1 MCPFLNGELDTI
13 FKGERSEVSGEARG
27 GTGGFCDLIG
37 ECRGGREG
45 GVSSWGEADFT
56 VFTDVVEERESEEEV
71 TDSLLGEIGDLL
83 RPRSSFEDESLP
95 LILLA
100 MALTGGLEL
109 VLVGVELNSSCEF
122 DRVMFAPN

>member
-1 MCPFLNGELDTI
+1 M
-13 FKGERSEVSGEARG
+13 
-27 GTGGFCDLIG
+27 
-37 ECRGGREG
+37 
-45 GVSSWGEADFT
+45 
-56 VFTDVVEERESEEEV
+56 FTDAVEERESEEEV
-71 TDSLLGEIGDLL
+71 TESLLGEIGDLL

-109 VLVGVELNSSCEF
+109 GLVPFELNSSCEF

>member
-1 MCPFLNGELDTI
+1 M
-13 FKGERSEVSGEARG
+13 
-27 GTGGFCDLIG
+27 
-37 ECRGGREG
+37 
-45 GVSSWGEADFT
+45 
-56 VFTDVVEERESEEEV
+56 FTDAVEERESEEEV
-71 TDSLLGEIGDLL
+71 TESLLGEIGDLL

-109 VLVGVELNSSCEF
+109 GLVAFELNSSWEF

>member
-1 MCPFLNGELDTI
+1 M
-13 FKGERSEVSGEARG
+13 
-27 GTGGFCDLIG
+27 
-37 ECRGGREG
+37 
-45 GVSSWGEADFT
+45 
-56 VFTDVVEERESEEEV
+56 FTDAVEERESEDEV
-71 TDSLLGEIGDLL
+71 TESLLGEIGDLL

-109 VLVGVELNSSCEF
+109 VFVGVELNSSWEF

>member
-100 MALTGGLEL
+100 IALTGGLEL
-109 VLVGVELNSSCEF
+109 VFVTFELNSSWEF
-122 DRVMFAPN
+122 DRAMFAPN

>member
-1 MCPFLNGELDTI
+1 MFT
-13 FKGERSEVSGEARG
+13 EA
-27 GTGGFCDLIG
+27 
-37 ECRGGREG
+37 
-45 GVSSWGEADFT
+45 
-56 VFTDVVEERESEEEV
+56 VEERESEDEV
-71 TDSLLGEIGDLL
+71 TESLLGEIGDLL

-109 VLVGVELNSSCEF
+109 VFVGVELNSSCEF

>member
-1 MCPFLNGELDTI
+1 M
-13 FKGERSEVSGEARG
+13 
-27 GTGGFCDLIG
+27 
-37 ECRGGREG
+37 
-45 GVSSWGEADFT
+45 
-56 VFTDVVEERESEEEV
+56 FTDAVEERESEEEV
-71 TDSLLGEIGDLL
+71 TESLLGEIGDRL

-109 VLVGVELNSSCEF
+109 GLLVAFELSSSCEF